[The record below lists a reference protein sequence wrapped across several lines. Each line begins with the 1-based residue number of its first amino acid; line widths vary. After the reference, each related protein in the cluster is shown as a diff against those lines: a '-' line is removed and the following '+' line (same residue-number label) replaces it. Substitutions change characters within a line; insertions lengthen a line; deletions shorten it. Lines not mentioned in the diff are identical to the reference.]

1 MTIGRVVR
9 ATGEGAI
16 AGYATAA
23 GVTAGVGALHGA
35 ARGAAGLARRG
46 AMAGAVAG
54 DLPGPRTA
62 SFYANRYGYS
72 GPGAMEGTTTQQSL
86 LQQQRAIQ
94 TGIAHSVE
102 TPRIG
107 AYHNEDP
114 RALAPLSTGPPC
126 HLGRRASP
134 HGQPRRGPAGRGPSS
149 APGTSKS
156 RGPCQGRG
164 CCKSGPQSC
173 SESCTQGCARQG
185 GRQGSSS
192 LGPWCPQAG
201 PWTTE
206 TAHGQPLH
214 LVDGTNLNREG
225 KDGLRSGRHAVCVQ
239 QR

>member
-46 AMAGAVAG
+46 AVAGAVAG

-62 SFYANRYGYS
+62 SFYANRYGYT

-86 LQQQRAIQ
+86 LQQQRQIQ
-94 TGIAHSVE
+94 TGIVQSVE

-114 RALAPLSTGPPC
+114 RALAPLFPRDPHVISGDGRVPTGNPVEA
-126 HLGRRASP
+126 RRVVDRA
-134 HGQPRRGPAGRGPSS
+134 
-149 APGTSKS
+149 
-156 RGPCQGRG
+156 
-164 CCKSGPQSC
+164 
-173 SESCTQGCARQG
+173 ARQARANPGALARGAARAAPAAPAPKARAAAG
-185 GRQGSSS
+185 GGKGGGKGAPPWARGAPRQG
-192 LGPWCPQAG
+192 P
-201 PWTTE
+201 
-206 TAHGQPLH
+206 
-214 LVDGTNLNREG
+214 
-225 KDGLRSGRHAVCVQ
+225 GRPKPHMVNPFN
-239 QR
+239 

>member
-46 AMAGAVAG
+46 AVAGAMAG

-62 SFYANRYGYS
+62 SFYSNRYGYT
-72 GPGAMEGTTTQQSL
+72 GPGAMDGTATQQSL

-94 TGIAHSVE
+94 TGIVQSVE

-114 RALAPLSTGPPC
+114 RALAPLFPRDPHVISGDGRVPTGNPVEA
-126 HLGRRASP
+126 RRVVDRA
-134 HGQPRRGPAGRGPSS
+134 
-149 APGTSKS
+149 
-156 RGPCQGRG
+156 
-164 CCKSGPQSC
+164 
-173 SESCTQGCARQG
+173 ARQARANPGALARAARAAPKPKAAPARAAPAAGKG
-185 GRQGSSS
+185 GGKGAPPWARGAPRQG
-192 LGPWCPQAG
+192 P
-201 PWTTE
+201 
-206 TAHGQPLH
+206 
-214 LVDGTNLNREG
+214 
-225 KDGLRSGRHAVCVQ
+225 GRPKPHMVNPFN
-239 QR
+239 